1 MCLKH
6 TPYCL
11 LVTTSSICFR
21 LRNICEIQHTLL
33 IASYMKDL
41 SILFILVFL
50 PACVFM
56 YYLYVESEEATRS
69 QDPLDWG

>member
-1 MCLKH
+1 
-6 TPYCL
+6 
-11 LVTTSSICFR
+11 
-21 LRNICEIQHTLL
+21 
-33 IASYMKDL
+33 MKDL